1 MHELE
6 QYYPGDTSWHRF
18 VDVFGQS
25 KSKQAVQDLAQS
37 LNGDVE
43 LATVIYEVV
52 GAGYGEWIHQK
63 VPALDHLTPVEC
75 ICDPALTK
83 RLRTALMRFPS

>member
-6 QYYPGDTSWHRF
+6 QYYPGDASWQRF
-18 VDVFGQS
+18 VKVFDKS
-25 KSKQAVQDLAQS
+25 KSKQEVLALAQS

-52 GAGYGEWIHQK
+52 GPGYDGWIHEK
-63 VPALDHLTPVEC
+63 VPALDDLTPVEC

-83 RLRTALMRFPS
+83 RLRTVLMRFPS